1 MTGGYETVSDFRQ
14 KTTSFFCFV
23 VVGLNCIYHL
33 IKNKSG
39 SNTEPCDTPEF
50 IFIPSEFWP
59 FNTTLCFR
67 SPGQH
72 SNKDSKSPPTP

>member
-1 MTGGYETVSDFRQ
+1 MTGGYETVSDFSQ

-39 SNTEPCDTPEF
+39 SNTEPCGTPEF
-50 IFIPSEFWP
+50 ILSLLNFGHLAQLFV
-59 FNTTLCFR
+59 FDL
-67 SPGQH
+67 
-72 SNKDSKSPPTP
+72 